1 MTITNV
7 LYHPTLKSKLTGRVL
22 RDGKVIQ
29 YCGIKF
35 GNIPAR
41 FARSTHVDNYPP
53 ELDCTKYGPVAP
65 QVPAPQAPGAIWALP
80 PEFQKNPEFVI
91 DEFECLNLIVSVP
104 KGAKEGDSLPVLVF
118 IHGGSNKVGSANIPL
133 YDMSLLCA
141 HSVEKSKPVIMVAI
155 NYRVSIFGFGVL
167 SDGTGANNGLYDQR
181 LALQWIQKHIRGIG
195 GDPTRVTLL
204 GESAGAFGT
213 DAHLHAKWS
222 DERPELQLFRRAILF
237 SGSLM
242 SSRPRPAAV
251 LNKVTRMYGAELDGE
266 GDPEE
271 ELKRADW
278 KEIVGVLDKMRE
290 GVWVYT
296 EDGEFL
302 EKPFKPYTFV
312 PKWCDGI
319 MIGHFFDLCGAGPWY
334 PPTALV
340 SAFQSLGAAGEKII
354 KAYDISGHNVHGG
367 ALRFISDGFFIF
379 PTERTIDH
387 WRLKPGKH
395 VHQYLMDQRNPW
407 KPEAHGAHHAIDLLY
422 IFGILGFA
430 YNNEGAVK
438 VGTAFQND
446 VLNFVTAGKEGLDQ
460 ELGWDEK
467 NIKAYGRPD
476 GFVGVIPSEQ
486 LGERRRVDIMRT
498 VLTELGD
505 EVVANAVGTVL
516 RLADIASDLGPT
528 AARVGGYPLGIEY

>member
-1 MTITNV
+1 MSTTAATSV
-7 LYHPTLKSKLTGRVL
+7 LSHPTLKSKLTGRVL
-22 RDGKVIQ
+22 LDEKVIQ
-29 YCGIKF
+29 YSGIKF

-41 FARSTHVDNYPP
+41 FARSTLVENYPP
-53 ELDCTKYGPVAP
+53 ELDCTKYGPIAP
-65 QVPAPQAPGAIWALP
+65 QISSLQAANAIWALP
-80 PEFQKNPEFVI
+80 PEFQKIEALVI

-104 KGAKEGDSLPVLVF
+104 KEAKEGNSLPVLVF
-118 IHGGSNKVGSANIPL
+118 IHGGSNKVGSANVPL
-133 YDMSLLCA
+133 YDMSILCA

-155 NYRVSIFGFGVL
+155 NYRVSVFGFGVL

-181 LALQWIQKHIRGIG
+181 LALQWIQKHIRGFG
-195 GDPTRVTLL
+195 GDPTRVTLS

-251 LNKVTRMYGAELDGE
+251 LNKVTRMYGAELGGE
-266 GDPEE
+266 EDPEE
-271 ELKRADW
+271 KLKRADW
-278 KEIVGVLDKMRE
+278 KEIVGVLDKMQE
-290 GVWVYT
+290 GIWVYT

-319 MIGHFFDLCGAGPWY
+319 MIGDCDYESLIFAEQVLATS
-334 PPTALV
+334 PTALV
-340 SAFQSLGAAGEKII
+340 SAFKTLGTTGEKII
-354 KAYDISGHNVHGG
+354 KAYDISGHNVHAG

-379 PTERTIDH
+379 PTERTVDH
-387 WRLKPGKH
+387 WRLNRGKH
-395 VHQYLMDQRNPW
+395 VHRYLMDQRNPW

-422 IFGILGFA
+422 LFGILSFA
-430 YNNEGAVK
+430 YNNEGGVK
-438 VGTAFQND
+438 VGRAFQND
-446 VLNFVTAGKEGLDQ
+446 ILKFVTAEKEELDQ

-467 NIKAYGRPD
+467 NIRAYGGPD
-476 GFVGVIPSEQ
+476 GFVGVISSEQ
-486 LGERRRVDIMRT
+486 LGERRRVDLMRT

-505 EVVANAVGTVL
+505 EVVAKAVG
-516 RLADIASDLGPT
+516 
-528 AARVGGYPLGIEY
+528 